1 VTVYLDA
8 SVLVALANVDSLTGR
23 AAAFFRANT
32 PLTLR
37 QPFAS
42 AVARCVRTGD
52 ITSNEA
58 LRGFSAFDMWT
69 ATATQREE
77 TMAADV
83 RAARTFLRRLDLSL
97 RTTNALDIATA
108 LTDLYSAC
116 HLRPKN
122 GGERAGADGNNVELN
137 INNRG
142 NEWTAT
148 GHMKA
153 APSERANLVFVDPD
167 KMIAARKAGA
177 SPWEV
182 HERRCRG
189 VRSDNAVRAAQLF

>member
-1 VTVYLDA
+1 
-8 SVLVALANVDSLTGR
+8 VDGK
-23 AAAFFRANT
+23 
-32 PLTLR
+32 
-37 QPFAS
+37 
-42 AVARCVRTGD
+42 GY
-52 ITSNEA
+52 
-58 LRGFSAFDMWT
+58 
-69 ATATQREE
+69 
-77 TMAADV
+77 
-83 RAARTFLRRLDLSL
+83 AARGDDGGRRRSSRDVLTSTRPQL
-97 RTTNALDIATA
+97 RTTNALDIAIA
-108 LTDLYSAC
+108 LTDLCSAC

-137 INNRG
+137 INNCG

-148 GHMKA
+148 EHMKA

>member
-1 VTVYLDA
+1 VTVYRNA
-8 SVLVALANVDSLTGR
+8 SALVALVMVDSLTGR
-23 AAAFFRANT
+23 AAALFRANT
-32 PLTLR
+32 PVTLR

-42 AVARCVRTGD
+42 AVARCDRTGD

-69 ATATQREE
+69 ARATQREE

-83 RAARTFLRRLDLSL
+83 RAAGTFLRRLDLSL
-97 RTTNALDIATA
+97 RATKALDVAIA
-108 LTDLYSAC
+108 LTDLCSAC

-137 INNRG
+137 INNCG

-148 GHMKA
+148 EHMKA
-153 APSERANLVFVDPD
+153 APSERANLVLVDP
-167 KMIAARKAGA
+167 IR
-177 SPWEV
+177 
-182 HERRCRG
+182 
-189 VRSDNAVRAAQLF
+189 

>member
-1 VTVYLDA
+1 
-8 SVLVALANVDSLTGR
+8 
-23 AAAFFRANT
+23 
-32 PLTLR
+32 
-37 QPFAS
+37 
-42 AVARCVRTGD
+42 
-52 ITSNEA
+52 
-58 LRGFSAFDMWT
+58 
-69 ATATQREE
+69 
-77 TMAADV
+77 MAADV

-137 INNRG
+137 INNCG

-148 GHMKA
+148 EHMKA
-153 APSERANLVFVDPD
+153 APSERANLVFVDRD

-182 HERRCRG
+182 HQRRCGG
-189 VRSDNAVRAAQLF
+189 VRSDNAVRAEQLF